1 MRIGIQ
7 GFKPE
12 RLKQLRLSADM
23 TQTELAEKLECAAGN
38 ISKWEKGD
46 SCPSAQ
52 SFNRLCEIFFTTK
65 KWLLEAPVQGHK
77 TNPSFYRSQVSTHK
91 SSWEIGRVRLNW
103 LEEISYKLQEALEFP
118 PVDIPLFE
126 GDDAR
131 LIDDSDIE
139 RLATN
144 FREKWGLGNGPI
156 KDVVHTL
163 EKSGVIVARDE
174 IGYVKMDGISKW
186 SLVDNR
192 PYVLLAADKAAPV
205 RNRFDA
211 AHELGH
217 IVLHSK
223 ISNEQYLSH
232 YDLIERQAHR
242 FASAFLMPAESFS
255 HEVSYATLD
264 TFHSMKPRWNVSIAS
279 MIKRCIDLELV
290 SPEAGIR
297 LWKARSARGWVK
309 SEPLDDSIPF
319 EQPKL
324 LSRSVQMLVENKILS
339 KDQLRN
345 ELGLPTARLERLC
358 NLPKDY
364 FSTSSKDRVLDLR
377 LRTSSSKTSNST
389 IANGHQKVLHF
400 PKKSS

>member
-1 MRIGIQ
+1 MRLGIQ

-23 TQTELAEKLECAAGN
+23 TQTDLAEKLECAPGN

-52 SFNRLCEIFFTTK
+52 SFNRLCEIFSTSE
-65 KWLLEAPVQGHK
+65 KWLIESPLNDQDAK
-77 TNPSFYRSQVSTHK
+77 PSFYRSQVSTHK
-91 SSWEIGRVRLNW
+91 SSWDIAKIRLNW
-103 LEEISYKLQEALEFP
+103 LEEISYKLQESLEFP
-118 PVDIPLFE
+118 PTNIPIFE
-126 GDDAR
+126 GNDAR
-131 LIDDSDIE
+131 LIDDAEIE
-139 RLATN
+139 QHASKCRGLW
-144 FREKWGLGNGPI
+144 RLGNGPV
-156 KDVVHTL
+156 KDVIHTL
-163 EKSGVIVARDE
+163 EKSGVVIARDE

-186 SLVDNR
+186 SVVDNR
-192 PYVLLAADKAAPV
+192 PYVLLAADKANPV

-223 ISNEQYLSH
+223 ISHEQYISH

-255 HEVSYATLD
+255 HEVTYATLD
-264 TFHSMKPRWNVSIAS
+264 TLHSLKPRWNVSIAA
-279 MIKRCIDLELV
+279 MIKRCIDLEIV
-290 SPEAGIR
+290 SAETGTR

-309 SEPLDDSIPF
+309 AEPLDNATAF

-324 LSRSVQMLVENKILS
+324 LSRSIQMLIENKILS

-345 ELGLPTARLERLC
+345 ELGIPQDRLERLC
-358 NLPKDY
+358 NLPNGY
-364 FSTSSKDRVLDLR
+364 FS
-377 LRTSSSKTSNST
+377 SNSSERILELKLRSPGKNSYT
-389 IANGHQKVLHF
+389 TDRNPTQQNILNF
-400 PKKSS
+400 PKR